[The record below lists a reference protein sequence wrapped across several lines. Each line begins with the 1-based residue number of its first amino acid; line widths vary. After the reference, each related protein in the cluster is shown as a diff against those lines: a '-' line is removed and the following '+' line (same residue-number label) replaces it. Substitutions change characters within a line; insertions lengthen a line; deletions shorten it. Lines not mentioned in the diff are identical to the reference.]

1 MSQVTI
7 YLDAK
12 TEARMREAASAAGLS
27 TSRWLARLIQ
37 EKTSDQWPSAVREA
51 AGAWT
56 DFPEPEAPM
65 MAVVVCAGSCR
76 LMFDRLKRAL
86 SAKCTLMLFRRM

>member
-27 TSRWLARLIQ
+27 TSRWLAQLIQ

-51 AGAWT
+51 AGTWA
-56 DFPEPEAPM
+56 DFPEPEALRSEVADLPRE
-65 MAVVVCAGSCR
+65 S
-76 LMFDRLKRAL
+76 F
-86 SAKCTLMLFRRM
+86 